1 MLLDGVAYDKIVMKR
16 YKIIKKEK
24 IMMKITKYPQSCL
37 LIETKGKRILLDPGT
52 LKYKEEYFKV
62 WNNVDA
68 ILITH
73 KHPDHCNTEILEK
86 ISKNVKIY
94 STQEV
99 QEANP
104 SLNINLVKEKDVIEL
119 DNIKIEVVHA
129 IHGYQ
134 PLLKGAKEIHENV
147 GYIIDDGE
155 NRLYST
161 SDTICFKND
170 YKADILCVPVTGHG
184 LTMSAFEASLYAK
197 EVEAIVT
204 IPIHMDNPA
213 FPPDYDY
220 IKQMFDKY
228 EVDYEI
234 LENDETIEIE

>member
-1 MLLDGVAYDKIVMKR
+1 
-16 YKIIKKEK
+16 
-24 IMMKITKYPQSCL
+24 MKITKFPQSCL
-37 LIETKGKRILLDPGT
+37 LIETKGKKILVDPGN
-52 LKYKEEYFKV
+52 LKYKDEYFDV
-62 WNNVDA
+62 WNSVDI

-73 KHPDHCNTEILEK
+73 RHPDHCNTEVLQK
-86 ISKNVKIY
+86 LNKNITIY
-94 STQEV
+94 STKEV
-99 QEANP
+99 QEYNE
-104 SLNINLVKEKDVIEL
+104 SLNINIIKENDTIEL
-119 DNIKIEVVHA
+119 GNVKIEVVHA

-134 PLLKGAKEIHENV
+134 PLLKGDKEVHENV

-170 YKADILCVPVTGHG
+170 YKADILCIPVTGYG

-197 EVEAIVT
+197 EIGAILA

-213 FPPDYDY
+213 FPPNFDF
-220 IKQMFDKY
+220 IKEMFEKY

-234 LENDETIEIE
+234 LENDESIEIE